1 MVDIVASYK
10 RIQFQGKRMIQTQE
24 NGKKSHFVPDL
35 GPLGPNSDR
44 QNFFIELVRQL
55 DFVPS
60 YHPMKCEEKR
70 INQTWENS
78 KKPNFGLRLGSFG
91 PNLASKLFFMGFTS
105 SKC

>member
-55 DFVPS
+55 DIVPS
-60 YHPMKCEEKR
+60 YHPLKCEEKR
-70 INQTWENS
+70 INQT
-78 KKPNFGLRLGSFG
+78 
-91 PNLASKLFFMGFTS
+91 
-105 SKC
+105 